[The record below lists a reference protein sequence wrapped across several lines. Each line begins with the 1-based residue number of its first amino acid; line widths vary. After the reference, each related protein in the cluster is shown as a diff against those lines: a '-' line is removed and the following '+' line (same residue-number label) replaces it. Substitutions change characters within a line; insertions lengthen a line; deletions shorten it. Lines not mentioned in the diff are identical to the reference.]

1 MTQPEPLSEL
11 ERGVLLTSALSY
23 CRLEAGPLPSLAS
36 SLVDSLP
43 DFNKRTASVAFKDLE
58 RRGLACSARQRLSLV
73 GLVLA
78 FELMQIELTHL
89 QAQTLES
96 QPLEEGRG

>member
-11 ERGVLLTSALSY
+11 EHSVLLATALIYTRFES
-23 CRLEAGPLPSLAS
+23 GPLDELAS
-36 SLVDSLP
+36 SIVANLP
-43 DFNKRTASVAFKDLE
+43 AFTKSNTRAAFQSLE

-78 FELMQIELTHL
+78 FDLLNIELTHL